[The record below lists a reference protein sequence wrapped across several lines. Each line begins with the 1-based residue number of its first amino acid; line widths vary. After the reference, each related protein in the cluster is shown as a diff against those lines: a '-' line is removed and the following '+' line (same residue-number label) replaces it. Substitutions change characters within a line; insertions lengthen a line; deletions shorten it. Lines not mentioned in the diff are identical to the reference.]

1 MKQTR
6 ASTSKQRQMLSIEL
20 AVWAKMA
27 KDAET
32 RPDYLEADREERLR
46 QVAFYRQEA
55 DRLRGELR
63 QFGTGTRAQQKAGFA
78 SGYRG

>member
-1 MKQTR
+1 M
-6 ASTSKQRQMLSIEL
+6 AIEI
-20 AVWAKMA
+20 ATWAKMA

-32 RPDYLEADREERLR
+32 RPVYLETDRAEQQR
-46 QVAFYRQEA
+46 QVVFYRQEA

-63 QFGTGTRAQQKAGFA
+63 QLGTGSRAQQKAGFA